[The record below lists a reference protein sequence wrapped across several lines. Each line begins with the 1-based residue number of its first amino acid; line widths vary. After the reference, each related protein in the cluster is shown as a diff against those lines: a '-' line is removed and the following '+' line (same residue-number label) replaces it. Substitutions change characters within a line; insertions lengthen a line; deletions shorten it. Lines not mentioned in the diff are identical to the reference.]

1 MKNKITMEA
10 RRFPVR
16 IVSTDSGEVISD
28 HIVLSKMQIQAS
40 KLVGESLQNLICRL
54 YRRQGFAV
62 VEIGEPE
69 KKSLTIEL
77 TDLWEGC

>member
-10 RRFPVR
+10 KRFPVR
-16 IVSTDSGEVISD
+16 IVNTDSGEQLND

-40 KLVGESLQNLICRL
+40 KLVGESLPNLICRL

-69 KKSLTIEL
+69 EKRLTIEL
-77 TDLWEGC
+77 AELWEV